1 LTGGDKGEGERR
13 RRKTPR
19 RLDVWPQSIHYKT
32 TGAQKGKRGKIN
44 NRAPARE
51 TMSTNVDTH
60 VKKTV
65 NSVLVTLDRC
75 GRHEL
80 AATLLRK
87 GVFIALVRTP
97 EIEEYCRLMKEKGEW
112 HSMQHAHFG
121 IVIDT
126 QIPVPQHY
134 DVLESHARDLARKFA
149 DIDEWH
155 AA

>member
-1 LTGGDKGEGERR
+1 MKGEKGEDQQ
-13 RRKTPR
+13 P
-19 RLDVWPQSIHYKT
+19 
-32 TGAQKGKRGKIN
+32 
-44 NRAPARE
+44 APARE
-51 TMSTNVDTH
+51 IMNTNNDTH

-65 NSVLVTLDRC
+65 DSVLVTLDRC

-112 HSMQHAHFG
+112 HSMQHAHYG

-126 QIPVPQHY
+126 QILVPERY
-134 DVLESHARDLARKFA
+134 ETLENHARDLAQKFA
-149 DIDEWH
+149 EIEEWH

>member
-1 LTGGDKGEGERR
+1 
-13 RRKTPR
+13 
-19 RLDVWPQSIHYKT
+19 
-32 TGAQKGKRGKIN
+32 
-44 NRAPARE
+44 
-51 TMSTNVDTH
+51 MSTNVDTH

-112 HSMQHAHFG
+112 HSLQHAHYG

-126 QIPVPQHY
+126 QIPVPEHY